1 MLTKVNGKT
10 QLGDIMR
17 YPPLVDILQETG
29 LQLVGCSLPLDMS
42 LRRFFKAQ
50 GLASSLLDSSLSKL
64 NTAIEELH
72 TQLNTDGVIGNVSI
86 TETAAVKITQFLEQ
100 KNQLDA
106 GLRITVVPGG
116 CSGYQYY
123 LKVDKARED
132 FDVVFSKNGANVIVA
147 KADIP
152 LVDKSVL
159 DFKDSLTM
167 GGGGFMLDN
176 PNAKSTCAC
185 GQSFA

>member
-1 MLTKVNGKT
+1 MLTKVNAKT
-10 QLGDIMR
+10 PLGDILR

-42 LRRFFKAQ
+42 LKRFFRAQ
-50 GLASSLLDSSLSKL
+50 GLPSSQLDTSLSQL
-64 NTAIEELH
+64 NVAIEELH
-72 TQLNTDGVIGNVSI
+72 TQLDSDEVIGDI
-86 TETAAVKITQFLEQ
+86 TITDMAAEKITQFLEQ
-100 KNQLDA
+100 KSQLDA

-123 LKVDKARED
+123 LKVDKARENY
-132 FDVVFSKNGANVIVA
+132 DVVFSKNGAHVIVA
-147 KADIP
+147 KADIS
-152 LVDKSVL
+152 LVNNSIL
-159 DFKDSLTM
+159 DFKDSLTV

>member
-10 QLGDIMR
+10 ALGDIMR
-17 YPPLVDILQETG
+17 YPPLVNILQDAG

-50 GLASSLLDSSLSKL
+50 GLPSDKLDSSLSRL
-64 NTAIEELH
+64 NEAIEELH
-72 TQLNTDGVIGNVSI
+72 TQLNTDAVIGNITI
-86 TETAAVKITQFLEQ
+86 TEMAAEKITQFLKQ
-100 KNQLDA
+100 KNELDA

-132 FDVVFSKNGANVIVA
+132 YDVVFSMNGAHVIVA

-152 LVDKSVL
+152 LVDNSIL
-159 DFKDSLTM
+159 DFKESLTY

-176 PNAKSTCAC
+176 PNARSTCAC